1 MLGQMLSTANTVR
14 KMATGESGHGG
25 DEQHKLTDYLATLV
39 TYPGLY
45 ILATAGAAEAA
56 QGQVNRLRAYLHPH
70 PVSVTN
76 NTCSHLP
83 GLAGSVG
90 LWLES
95 FADAAPP
102 LALEGVVEA
111 AVVDAREGDRAEA
124 ASLRAGAGPTVR
136 GGPAAVGWE
145 GGLPLRRLA
154 AAAAPNL
161 SHVSRQLQQRYRLSR
176 GRTWLEFTQAGAV
189 LLLRLLAWKRVALCT
204 SSAEAL
210 KYVFVMGQQ
219 GAGRATA
226 FARLTHLPLDY
237 QVPPSVPAEIRPLAR
252 LPGAFAVL
260 PAGLDSSDP
269 RVAAR
274 AGHFANLEHGVF
286 SVLVYVVSCESAPDP
301 ALLAP
306 AVWQSLAAHKPTL
319 LLLSKGVKMT
329 EAINVR
335 AGGRADPRAAE
346 ALAAG
351 WQSVLHEGAARRGL
365 DADSASVVVAE
376 LRDSAPPG
384 GVAGLSQ
391 VRDWLAAA
399 LEAATQR

>member
-1 MLGQMLSTANTVR
+1 M
-14 KMATGESGHGG
+14 
-25 DEQHKLTDYLATLV
+25 
-39 TYPGLY
+39 
-45 ILATAGAAEAA
+45 
-56 QGQVNRLRAYLHPH
+56 
-70 PVSVTN
+70 
-76 NTCSHLP
+76 CSH
-83 GLAGSVG
+83 V
-90 LWLES
+90 S
-95 FADAAPP
+95 FA
-102 LALEGVVEA
+102 
-111 AVVDAREGDRAEA
+111 RAEA
-124 ASLRAGAGPTVR
+124 
-136 GGPAAVGWE
+136 
-145 GGLPLRRLA
+145 
-154 AAAAPNL
+154 
-161 SHVSRQLQQRYRLSR
+161 
-176 GRTWLEFTQAGAV
+176 GAV
-189 LLLRLLAWKRVALCT
+189 LLRLLAWKRMALCT

-210 KYVFVMGQQ
+210 KYVFVMGQ
-219 GAGRATA
+219 
-226 FARLTHLPLDY
+226 

-260 PAGLDSSDP
+260 TAGLDSSDP

-274 AGHFANLEHGVF
+274 AGHFANLEHGVS
-286 SVLVYVVSCESAPDP
+286 SVLTWNGRQKHGVRNRLLYVVSCESAPDP

-306 AVWQSLAAHKPTL
+306 PVWQSLAAHKPTL

-335 AGGRADPRAAE
+335 AGGRPFPPQTDPRAAE